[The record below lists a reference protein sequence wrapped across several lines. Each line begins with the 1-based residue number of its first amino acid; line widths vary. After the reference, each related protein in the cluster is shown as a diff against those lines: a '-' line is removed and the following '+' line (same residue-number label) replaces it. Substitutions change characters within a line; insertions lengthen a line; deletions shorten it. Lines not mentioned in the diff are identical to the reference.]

1 MPTANEETGNAEHR
15 RLQPGP
21 ERQHSHP
28 RARIIISY
36 YAEHHSAEMAT
47 VLRNNA
53 NILTRLREKMRVHL
67 CTVFHSARNSS
78 ILIRNAMKLRMLQEP
93 SKNPQL
99 SFALLPSDLK
109 RTIQNAIEIRGSA
122 QVV

>member
-28 RARIIISY
+28 RAHIIISY

-53 NILTRLREKMRVHL
+53 NILTRLREKMRVQF
-67 CTVFHSARNSS
+67 FHALQFVARALPES
-78 ILIRNAMKLRMLQEP
+78 IIFRRDFRGILPELR
-93 SKNPQL
+93 
-99 SFALLPSDLK
+99 
-109 RTIQNAIEIRGSA
+109 
-122 QVV
+122 